1 MSNLAKVTEFRH
13 ILFLKDAEE
22 GQLAESPGWNP
33 KILFHAL
40 RAGKHIKRKTS
51 KWVQVPHV
59 GKIVESL
66 DESWL
71 PLLLRPE
78 LQKLVHKDDNSETS
92 SPIRLKDRF

>member
-1 MSNLAKVTEFRH
+1 MSNLAKVKYEPRH

-40 RAGKHIKRKTS
+40 RAGKHIKRKNMQV
-51 KWVQVPHV
+51 VQVPHV

-66 DESWL
+66 DESSAVDCL
-71 PLLLRPE
+71 NKNLGTHMAPLIVEARTPKISA
-78 LQKLVHKDDNSETS
+78 QG
-92 SPIRLKDRF
+92 